1 MLVNLIPYLLGD
13 EDRLLTVSN
22 FFFSVSTAEQ
32 TRQHGSLRGG
42 APPQHH
48 RQQPPRLQ
56 SPSRRSHPRV
66 RQPLRRLFLR
76 TRLQMGQR
84 RRQAHG
90 GRLRSPRNVP
100 SLPLSFSPSGSSYW
114 TAGFGPWIS
123 TRRATPPPSTRPTS
137 RSIPTGATADGPSS
151 PTRPPSSPSSRFP
164 RFPPLSV
171 GLPAGIVVR
180 RVESAE
186 QRAAAV
192 FAVCG
197 TSVVASV
204 LRPLV
209 YSGRYPSESARSERV
224 NGIHSSEI
232 E

>member
-48 RQQPPRLQ
+48 CQQPPRLQ

-100 SLPLSFSPSGSSYW
+100 SPSLFLSLRIFLLDGRLRSVDLYTQSDSSTKYQTNKQIDPDWRNRRW
-114 TAGFGPWIS
+114 TEQSDKAAKQPVVTVS
-123 TRRATPPPSTRPTS
+123 TVSTVECRTTRGDRR
-137 RSIPTGATADGPSS
+137 
-151 PTRPPSSPSSRFP
+151 
-164 RFPPLSV
+164 
-171 GLPAGIVVR
+171 
-180 RVESAE
+180 
-186 QRAAAV
+186 
-192 FAVCG
+192 
-197 TSVVASV
+197 
-204 LRPLV
+204 
-209 YSGRYPSESARSERV
+209 SARR
-224 NGIHSSEI
+224 IC
-232 E
+232 